1 MIRTKVTGP
10 ETLSFYWEA
19 SSEKDYDFFKF
30 SIDGAIYSQMSGEV
44 N

>member
-1 MIRTKVTGP
+1 MIRTTVTGHG
-10 ETLSFYWEA
+10 TLSFYWKV

-30 SIDGAIYSQMSGEV
+30 SINGIIRSQMSGEV